1 MLGILEPVDTDEERR
16 QIARRPD
23 PATAGI
29 QPHDVSL
36 VGIVGAVIFN
46 LADRPPFQRVLGYL
60 HVGDAATL
68 QDIVID
74 VLRVGLPGQLF
85 DDSAEDALA
94 EIGVGK
100 ALSRRNSQRH
110 ILQRPCDQLA
120 MRHLRVRTQGIVKA
134 MRPGA
139 GGVGQ
144 QVLDGDLLV
153 RGAARTILHQ
163 ALQGRH
169 CRVIGAENGIGSEH
183 IIAEPQL
190 SLLDQR
196 ENAGRGDGLAD
207 ARDPKAMLRRQH
219 FS

>member
-46 LADRPPFQRVLGYL
+46 LADRPLFQHVLGYL

-120 MRHLRVRTQGIVKA
+120 IVGRPTQRQKAKSPEAAFLRET
-134 MRPGA
+134 
-139 GGVGQ
+139 
-144 QVLDGDLLV
+144 
-153 RGAARTILHQ
+153 
-163 ALQGRH
+163 
-169 CRVIGAENGIGSEH
+169 
-183 IIAEPQL
+183 IIAVLPWESTTPRYCASPWVVIHAVGFGHSRRLGRMPVRRTTDLPIRANQL
-190 SLLDQR
+190 R
-196 ENAGRGDGLAD
+196 E
-207 ARDPKAMLRRQH
+207 
-219 FS
+219 